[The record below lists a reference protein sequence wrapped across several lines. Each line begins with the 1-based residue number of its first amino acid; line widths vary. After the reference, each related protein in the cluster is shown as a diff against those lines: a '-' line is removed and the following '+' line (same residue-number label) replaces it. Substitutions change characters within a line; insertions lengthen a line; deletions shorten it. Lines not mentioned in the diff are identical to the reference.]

1 MSDQGL
7 DTYIW
12 ITGTQ
17 SSSQRGAHLK
27 MADFECT
34 LWLIHGFLLIQSLQ
48 RPVND
53 GVQDVYNKASIILPL
68 LSSSSIILSI
78 NIHKTQV

>member
-34 LWLIHGFLLIQSLQ
+34 LWLIHSLLFIQSLQ

-53 GVQDVYNKASIILPL
+53 GIQDIYKESIILPL

>member
-1 MSDQGL
+1 MSDQGP
-7 DTYIW
+7 DTHIW

-53 GVQDVYNKASIILPL
+53 GVQDVYNKESIILLL

>member
-1 MSDQGL
+1 MSDQGP

-53 GVQDVYNKASIILPL
+53 GIQDIYKENIILPL

>member
-53 GVQDVYNKASIILPL
+53 GVQDVYNKESIILLL

>member
-27 MADFECT
+27 MADFEST
-34 LWLIHGFLLIQSLQ
+34 LRLIHGLLFIQSLQ
-48 RPVND
+48 CPVND
-53 GVQDVYNKASIILPL
+53 GV
-68 LSSSSIILSI
+68 
-78 NIHKTQV
+78 

>member
-17 SSSQRGAHLK
+17 SSGQRGAHLK

-53 GVQDVYNKASIILPL
+53 GIQDIYKESIILPL

>member
-17 SSSQRGAHLK
+17 SSSQRGAHFK

-53 GVQDVYNKASIILPL
+53 GVQDVYNKESIILLL

>member
-1 MSDQGL
+1 MSDQSL

-34 LWLIHGFLLIQSLQ
+34 LRLIHGLLFIQSLQ

-53 GVQDVYNKASIILPL
+53 GVQDIYKKESVILPL

>member
-1 MSDQGL
+1 MSDQGP

-53 GVQDVYNKASIILPL
+53 GIQDIYKENIILPL
-68 LSSSSIILSI
+68 LSCSSIILSI

>member
-7 DTYIW
+7 DTYIL

-17 SSSQRGAHLK
+17 SSGQRGAHLK

-53 GVQDVYNKASIILPL
+53 GIQDIYKENIILPL

>member
-17 SSSQRGAHLK
+17 SSGQRGAHLK

-34 LWLIHGFLLIQSLQ
+34 LWLIHGLLLIQSLQ

-53 GVQDVYNKASIILPL
+53 GVQDVYNKESIILLL

>member
-12 ITGTQ
+12 ITGTK

-27 MADFECT
+27 MADFEST
-34 LWLIHGFLLIQSLQ
+34 LWLIHGLLFIQSLQ
-48 RPVND
+48 CPVND
-53 GVQDVYNKASIILPL
+53 GVQDIYKKESVILPL
-68 LSSSSIILSI
+68 LSNSSIILSI
-78 NIHKTQV
+78 NIHQTQV